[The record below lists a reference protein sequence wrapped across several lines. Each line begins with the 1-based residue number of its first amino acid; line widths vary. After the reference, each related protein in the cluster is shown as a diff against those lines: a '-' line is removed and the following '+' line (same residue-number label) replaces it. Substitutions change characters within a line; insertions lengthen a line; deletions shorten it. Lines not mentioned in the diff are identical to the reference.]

1 MPHNQTERGPRKGTT
16 MRFLPVIFLAG
27 FFLELAVMIAV
38 GQRIGILATILL
50 IVAGGVL
57 GTIVIRAAGLGLADA
72 MRKPVLDRKF
82 ATQDAA
88 AHFLL
93 LPAGLLLILPG
104 FVSDIAALA
113 LLPQPVRNWLAGKF
127 ADKVAVHST
136 GWQRPPYSGGTVIE
150 GEAVEI
156 TGEIEP
162 RRDD

>member
-1 MPHNQTERGPRKGTT
+1 

-38 GQRIGILATILL
+38 GQRIGILATLLL

-57 GTIVIRAAGLGLADA
+57 GTIVIRAAGMGLADA
-72 MRKPVLDRKF
+72 MRKPALDRKF

-127 ADKVAVHST
+127 ADKVAVHGA